1 MAAAQSEEIFPGV
14 AVNPAI
20 GDGTP
25 VIAGTRVPVEVVL
38 GHLASGDSDAAVMA
52 EYDLTEAQ
60 IRAALGYAAHVVA
73 SERVYVVATG

>member
-1 MAAAQSEEIFPGV
+1 MAAAQSEENFPGV

-20 GDGTP
+20 GGGTP

-38 GHLASGDSDAAVMA
+38 GHQASGDSEPAIMA

-60 IRAALGYAAHVVA
+60 IRAAFGYAAYVVA
-73 SERVYVVATG
+73 SERVYVVATE